1 MATASTAS
9 KKENELIQY
18 HHGRV
23 MRYMIRNQAPGMDKL
38 SEITKHIYISN
49 WKNGCD
55 LHILREHGIKGVLCV
70 TNQQKP
76 ESVLRNYEKRGISH
90 KQVPF
95 ASPVEGEPPDN
106 MLVHA
111 RTMNNFI
118 LSHIE
123 KEDRVLIH
131 CQDGVSLSPAV
142 VAIFAIT
149 RHYMINYIEN
159 MSMTKKLVKPDHMFA
174 PTIIRM
180 LKEYR
185 PCILIHP
192 AFAWQVLV
200 AEMILKRQFAAE
212 FRKYL
217 AQERHTARKEKKALN
232 DAPDAPGAPD
242 AKKAITKS
250 KGPVKGSVKGPTNE
264 DTLSDEDI
272 SAYIS
277 QAIDNHSEFDE
288 LSDLKGIRK
297 VREESREVREVRE
310 NSRDVH
316 EIPHELP
323 VNNDIID
330 DLDNFDIIDDLE

>member
-1 MATASTAS
+1 MSTVAS

-55 LHILREHGIKGVLCV
+55 LHLLREHGIKGVLCV

-76 ESVLRNYEKRGISH
+76 EAVLRNYEKRGISH
-90 KQVPF
+90 KQIPF
-95 ASPVEGEPPDN
+95 APPVEGEPPDN

-111 RTMNNFI
+111 RDMNNFI

-123 KEDRVLIH
+123 KEDRVLVH
-131 CQDGVSLSPAV
+131 CQDGVSLSPAA
-142 VAIFAIT
+142 VAIFALT
-149 RHYMINYIEN
+149 RHYMINYIDN

-217 AQERHTARKEKKALN
+217 AQERHTARKEKNKQSN
-232 DAPDAPGAPD
+232 DSDISDTSDTLKVVP
-242 AKKAITKS
+242 KS
-250 KGPVKGSVKGPTNE
+250 KGPVNGSVKE
-264 DTLSDEDI
+264 DTISDEDI

-297 VREESREVREVRE
+297 VREESR
-310 NSRDVH
+310 DVH
-316 EIPHELP
+316 ENHHEVHENHHEHP

-330 DLDNFDIIDDLE
+330 DLDNFDVIDDLE

>member
-1 MATASTAS
+1 MATTSTTAS

-90 KQVPF
+90 KQIPF

-111 RTMNNFI
+111 RDMNNFI

-123 KEDRVLIH
+123 KEDRVLVH
-131 CQDGVSLSPAV
+131 CQDGVSLSPAA
-142 VAIFAIT
+142 VAIFALT
-149 RHYMINYIEN
+149 RHYMINYIDN

-217 AQERHTARKEKKALN
+217 AQERYAARREKNIDSTAPNASDTS
-232 DAPDAPGAPD
+232 DAPKVVP
-242 AKKAITKS
+242 KS
-250 KGPVKGSVKGPTNE
+250 KGPVNE

-277 QAIDNHSEFDE
+277 QAIDNADASRSEFDE
-288 LSDLKGIRK
+288 LSDLKGIRE
-297 VREESREVREVRE
+297 VREVREVRE
-310 NSRDVH
+310 PPQN
-316 EIPHELP
+316 L
-323 VNNDIID
+323 DILD
-330 DLDNFDIIDDLE
+330 DLDDFDIIDDLE